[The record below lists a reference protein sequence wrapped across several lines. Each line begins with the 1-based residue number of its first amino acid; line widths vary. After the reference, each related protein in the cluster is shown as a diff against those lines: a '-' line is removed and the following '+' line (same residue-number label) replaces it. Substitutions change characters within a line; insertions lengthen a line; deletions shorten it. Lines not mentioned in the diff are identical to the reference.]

1 MTLTSLGRVN
11 VASPGTPVPLSSD
24 PTIRVSRVFFQAV
37 PGLTGKC
44 YVGTPQMS
52 KSAFAQVVRVLVPAS
67 GSAAADQFEMGTKD
81 GTDGIYL
88 NQYAIDADVAGEGL
102 LISYWTE

>member
-11 VASPGTPVPLSSD
+11 VGTPGTPVPLSTD
-24 PTIRVSRVFFQAV
+24 PTIRVSKLFIQSV

-52 KSAFAQVVRVLVPAS
+52 KSSLAQVVRVLVPATGTS
-67 GSAAADQFEMGTKD
+67 VADQFGIEPQD
-81 GTDGIYL
+81 GRDGIYL

-102 LISYWTE
+102 LISYWIE

>member
-11 VASPGTPVPLSSD
+11 VATPGTPVPLSTD
-24 PTIRVSRVFFQAV
+24 PTIRVSKLFFQSV

-52 KSAFAQVVRVLVPAS
+52 SSALTQVVRVLVPA
-67 GSAAADQFEMGTKD
+67 GSSAVADQFGIEPHD
-81 GTDGIYL
+81 GRDGIYL